1 MKVLFIGGTGNISGE
16 CSLRALAKGM
26 EVWHL
31 NRGFTG
37 RAGAEVPAGIKQ
49 LFADVRDEAAAEGA
63 LGRERFDAVVD
74 FVAFTREHIEED
86 IRLFRDR
93 ARQFVF
99 ISSAS
104 AYRKPPVH
112 HVITESTPLVN
123 PYWEYSRNKIEC
135 ERALEAEGLARG
147 FPYTIVRPSHTY
159 CSRWMPTAFGSADFT
174 VPKRMLDGRRVIVH
188 GDGQSLWTLT
198 HARDF
203 AVGLVGLLGNPAAI
217 GEAVQ
222 ITGDEALTWDAIH
235 ATIAGALGVEPKIV
249 HIPSDFIARVDPERG
264 AHFLGDKTYS
274 ALFDCSKLR
283 RLVPE
288 FRTTVSFHEG
298 MAESAAWFMALPSR
312 QRVDPALDASID
324 AVLAAWDRNAQEEG
338 AARGPESDGLLGLL
352 PE

>member
-1 MKVLFIGGTGNISGE
+1 MKVLFIGGTGNLS
-16 CSLRALAKGM
+16 SDSTTRALAKGM

-31 NRGFTG
+31 NRGTQP
-37 RAGAEVPAGIKQ
+37 GAVPAGLRSLK
-49 LFADVRDEAAAEGA
+49 ADIRDEAAAARA

-93 ARQFVF
+93 TRQFVF

-112 HVITESTPLVN
+112 HVITESTPLAN
-123 PYWEYSRNKIEC
+123 PFWKYSRDKIDC
-135 ERALEAEGLARG
+135 ERRLEEEARASG
-147 FPYTIVRPSHTY
+147 FPYTIIRPSHTY
-159 CSRWMPTAFGSADFT
+159 CSRWMPTAFSSADFT
-174 VPKRMLDGRRVIVH
+174 VPKRMLEGRRVIVH

-203 AVGLVGLLGNPAAI
+203 AVGLVGLLGNPAAL

-222 ITGDEALTWDAIH
+222 ITGDEVLTWEAIH
-235 ATIAGALGVEPKIV
+235 ATIAGALGVEHKV
-249 HIPSDFIARVDPERG
+249 THIPSDFIAAIDPECG
-264 AHFLGDKTYS
+264 SQFLGDKSYS

-288 FRTTVSFHEG
+288 FRTTVTFQEG
-298 MAESAAWFMALPSR
+298 MRESAAWYMADASR
-312 QRVDPALDASID
+312 QKVDPLLDAAID
-324 AVLAAWDRNAQEEG
+324 AILAAWDGKASKR
-338 AARGPESDGLLGLL
+338 
-352 PE
+352 

>member
-1 MKVLFIGGTGNISGE
+1 MKVLFVGGTGNLSGD
-16 CSLRALAKGM
+16 CTARALSKGM

-31 NRGFTG
+31 NRGRKG
-37 RAGAEVPAGIKQ
+37 REPPRGVRS
-49 LFADVRDEAAAEGA
+49 LRADVRDEAAADSV

-74 FVAFTREHIEED
+74 FVAFAREHVEED

-93 ARQFVF
+93 TSQYMF

-112 HVITESTPLVN
+112 HVISESTPLVN
-123 PYWEYSRNKIEC
+123 PIWKYARDKIEC
-135 ERALEAEGLARG
+135 ERRLEEELGANG
-147 FPYTIVRPSHTY
+147 FPYTVVRPSHTY
-159 CSRWMPTAFGSADFT
+159 SSEWMPTPFGSAGFT
-174 VPKRMLDGRRVIVH
+174 VPRRMLDGRRVIVH

-235 ATIAGALGVEPKIV
+235 ATIAAAIGAEPRVV
-249 HIPSDFIARVDPERG
+249 HIPSDFIAAADPERG
-264 AHFLGDKTYS
+264 PNFLGDKTYS
-274 ALFDCSKLR
+274 ALFDCSKLK

-288 FRTTVSFHEG
+288 FRTTVSFREG
-298 MAESAAWFMALPSR
+298 MRESAAWFMA
-312 QRVDPALDASID
+312 DPARQKADPKVDASID
-324 AVLAAWDRNAQEEG
+324 AILAAWDRK
-338 AARGPESDGLLGLL
+338 RF
-352 PE
+352 